1 MTAARPDLAVASAAS
16 KASRSLRSD
25 SPALSDAYALTQ
37 IRAESNAAAK
47 RLDSAEGFEL
57 ALQNCA
63 LDRDDRL
70 NTPHSSW
77 LCSAQQTFWKD

>member
-25 SPALSDAYALTQ
+25 SPALSDACALTQ
-37 IRAESNAAAK
+37 IRVESNAAK

-63 LDRDDRL
+63 LDRDERL
-70 NTPHSSW
+70 NMPHSSW
-77 LCSAQQTFWKD
+77 SYSAQQKFWKD